1 MSTMNKK
8 YLVSLTG
15 EEEVYLKGL
24 IQVRKTKG
32 SVVLNAQILL
42 CCDKN
47 GANSTDELVA
57 KTYHVSAVRVQRV
70 REKFV
75 LHGLQIALRGLP
87 RGPKNK
93 HIKIDGEV
101 EAHLVQLAC
110 SEAPAG
116 HNRWTLR
123 LLADK
128 IVELNHVESIS
139 YEGVRQVLKKTNL
152 SLGKK

>member
-1 MSTMNKK
+1 MNKK
-8 YLVSLTG
+8 YLVSLSP
-15 EEEVYLKGL
+15 EEQSELKSL
-24 IQVRKTKG
+24 IQARKIKA
-32 SVVLNAQILL
+32 SAVLNAQILL
-42 CCDKN
+42 SCDKN
-47 GANSTDELVA
+47 GVDSTDEVVA
-57 KTYHVSAVRVQRV
+57 KTYHVSPVTVQRV

-93 HIKIDGEV
+93 AVKIDGEV

-110 SEAPAG
+110 SEAPEG

-128 IVELNHVESIS
+128 IVELQHVESIS
-139 YEGVRQVLKKTNL
+139 HEGVRQVLKKTKL
-152 SLGKK
+152 SLGNT

>member
-1 MSTMNKK
+1 MNKK
-8 YLVSLTG
+8 YLVSLSP
-15 EEEVYLKGL
+15 EEQSELKSL
-24 IQVRKTKG
+24 IQARKIKA
-32 SVVLNAQILL
+32 SAVLNAQILL
-42 CCDKN
+42 SCDKN
-47 GANSTDELVA
+47 GADSTDEVVA
-57 KTYHVSAVRVQRV
+57 KTYHVSPVTVQRV

-93 HIKIDGEV
+93 AVKIDGEV

-110 SEAPAG
+110 SEAPEG

-128 IVELNHVESIS
+128 IVELQHVESIS
-139 YEGVRQVLKKTNL
+139 HEGVRQVLKKTKL
-152 SLGKK
+152 SLGNT